1 MKLKFSLLLFFTY
14 CSSNIALAQSKHKAI
29 QETKSNSG
37 QYIFEA
43 ENFHFQT
50 NDSTRKWLPVFK
62 DKITTI
68 GPDSDTSHVA
78 QASGGVYLEVLP
90 DTRHKDEHQAFA
102 KGCIADKGG
111 AVAVLHYS
119 INFSKKGKYF
129 VWAKCYP
136 TDGDDNTFHVGIDNI
151 WASTGKKL
159 QAIEMNK
166 WAWTNKQRDTKAK
179 IFINVDSV
187 GIHDFQ
193 FSMREDGGEIDRFF
207 ITNDST
213 QHPASL
219 INSNSRPKTVK
230 NKNLVTLFEEQN
242 GELKIEAE
250 NCLFSN
256 EWELK
261 DSAETKSLKWA
272 VKGQGIKAG
281 KGILTYFFKIT
292 TEGNYQFVLKSKI
305 ADPNNRPE
313 TLDPDGNDIWMKIN
327 GGLPV
332 KEQAILKEDWN
343 KIAVLGHPSGWT
355 FNTNLDIFKEH
366 NSSPVT
372 RFFIPGTYTIS
383 FSGRSE
389 GYEID
394 YFLLKKYDTDLMNKN
409 TEASDLTL
417 KNIKNSTHKLIE
429 F

>member
-1 MKLKFSLLLFFTY
+1 
-14 CSSNIALAQSKHKAI
+14 
-29 QETKSNSG
+29 
-37 QYIFEA
+37 
-43 ENFHFQT
+43 
-50 NDSTRKWLPVFK
+50 
-62 DKITTI
+62 
-68 GPDSDTSHVA
+68 
-78 QASGGVYLEVLP
+78 
-90 DTRHKDEHQAFA
+90 
-102 KGCIADKGG
+102 
-111 AVAVLHYS
+111 
-119 INFSKKGKYF
+119 
-129 VWAKCYP
+129 
-136 TDGDDNTFHVGIDNI
+136 
-151 WASTGKKL
+151 ASTGKKL